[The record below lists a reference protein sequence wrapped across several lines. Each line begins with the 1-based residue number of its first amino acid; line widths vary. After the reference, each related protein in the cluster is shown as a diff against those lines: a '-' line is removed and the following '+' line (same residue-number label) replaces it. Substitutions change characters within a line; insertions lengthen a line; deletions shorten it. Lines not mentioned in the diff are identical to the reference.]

1 MDKKVIVGM
10 SGGVDS
16 SLTAHL
22 LKERGFEVEGVS
34 LILFDKG
41 CVNPAGKAPCCS
53 AETATDA
60 MKTAHALD
68 VKHTCMDM
76 RDEFSEK
83 VIRPFIEAYKKGLT
97 PNPCILCNRH
107 IKFPSLIRASD
118 ERGFGFIAT
127 GHYAKIDNETPLLM
141 RGADTKKDQSYVLYS
156 LPKEIIRRLILPLG
170 EKTKTEVRVIA
181 ASLHMASAKKPESQ
195 EICFI
200 EAGNYIDFMKSVGEA
215 AASEGD
221 IIDIETGKVL
231 ARHSGIH
238 LFTIGQRK
246 RLPATGK
253 PVYVVRVD
261 TLTNNV
267 YIGPAEMAMMK
278 KFMVRDINWL
288 VEPASSCIRATVKV
302 RSMMKDE
309 PASLRLNDDNTVE
322 VEFDGPQWAPA
333 PGQSVVFYDGDIVL
347 GGGVIQPF

>member
-1 MDKKVIVGM
+1 M

-22 LKERGFEVEGVS
+22 LKEQGYEVEGVS

-41 CVNPAGKAPCCS
+41 CVNPSGKAPCCS
-53 AETATDA
+53 VETATDA
-60 MKTAHALD
+60 MKTASALG

-107 IKFPSLIRASD
+107 IKFPSLIRAAD

-127 GHYAKIDNETPLLM
+127 GHYARVDNEGPRLL
-141 RGADTKKDQSYVLYS
+141 RGTDTKKDQSYVLYS

-170 EKTKTEVRVIA
+170 EKTKTEVRGIA
-181 ASLHMASAKKPESQ
+181 ASLNMAAAKKPESQ

-200 EAGNYIDFMKSVGEA
+200 EAGNYIDFMKSVGET

-261 TLTNNV
+261 TLTNAV
-267 YIGPAEMAMMK
+267 YIGPAEMAMTK
-278 KFMVRDINWL
+278 KFTVRDINWL
-288 VEPASSCIRATVKV
+288 ADPASPLGRATVKV

-309 PASLRLNDDNTVE
+309 PASLRLDDDNTVE
-322 VEFDGPQWAPA
+322 VEFNEPQWAPA
-333 PGQSVVFYDGDIVL
+333 PGQSAVFYDGDIVL
-347 GGGVIQPF
+347 AGGVIQPFQPDK